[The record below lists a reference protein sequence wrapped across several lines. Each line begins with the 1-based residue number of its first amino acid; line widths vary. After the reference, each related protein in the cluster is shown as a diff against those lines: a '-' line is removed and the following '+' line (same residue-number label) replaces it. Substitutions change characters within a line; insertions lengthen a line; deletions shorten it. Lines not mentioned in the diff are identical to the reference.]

1 MSRMKM
7 SPRQVQLI
15 RDTVARDC
23 TAQEFDV
30 FIEMAE
36 LKGLD
41 PFLGQIVPVVVN
53 RGDAARRR
61 MTLLISREGQR
72 IIAQRCGDYRPASKP
87 ARFRA
92 SAKRISLANPQGL
105 ISATV
110 YLWKQSAPN
119 GQWFPVAGHARWD
132 EHAPSGPAEPE
143 VIYRSE
149 IATLTRIVGPTHSAM
164 PVRGDSWSRM
174 PRLMLAK
181 CAEMQALRAG
191 WPAQYAGLYDEAELS
206 HAGADE
212 DIVTGD
218 ASHPAETGTTP
229 AGMLTVHWSPQAL
242 PEVVSCADFIAR
254 APDWLRRQDS
264 DEVLQWLHLNRAAL
278 RQIWTTHPREALA
291 LKHLI
296 DELSGQRP
304 DVVH

>member
-1 MSRMKM
+1 MSHMKL
-7 SPRQVQLI
+7 STRQVQLI
-15 RDTVARDC
+15 RNTVARDC
-23 TAQEFDV
+23 TPQEFDV
-30 FIEMAE
+30 FVEMAE
-36 LKGLD
+36 QKGLD
-41 PFLGQIVPVVVN
+41 PFLGQIVPIIAN

-92 SAKRISLANPQGL
+92 STKQMTATNPQGL

-110 YLWKQSAPN
+110 YLWKQSD

-132 EHAPSGPAEPE
+132 EHAPSAPAEPE
-143 VIYRSE
+143 LIYRSE
-149 IATLTRIVGPTHSAM
+149 IATLTRIVGPTQSAM

-191 WPAQYAGLYDEAELS
+191 WPAQYAGLYDEAEFS
-206 HAGADE
+206 QVGAD
-212 DIVTGD
+212 DDMTGSD
-218 ASHPAETGTTP
+218 NTPGDEPALSASD
-229 AGMLTVHWSPQAL
+229 MLRVYWSPFAM
-242 PEVVSCADFIAR
+242 PEVISTADFIAR
-254 APDWLRRQDS
+254 APEWLKQLQSQD
-264 DEVLQWLHLNRAAL
+264 VLEWRHLNRDAL
-278 RQIWTTHPREALA
+278 RQIWTTHPRETLA
-291 LKHLI
+291 LKQLI

-304 DVVH
+304 ANVH